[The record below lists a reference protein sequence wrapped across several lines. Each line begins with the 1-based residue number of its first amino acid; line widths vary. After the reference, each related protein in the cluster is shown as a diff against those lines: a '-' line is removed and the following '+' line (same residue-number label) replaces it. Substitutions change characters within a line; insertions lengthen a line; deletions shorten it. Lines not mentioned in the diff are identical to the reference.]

1 MTDLLALI
9 NSTLKNQHS
18 SHREQREAIYPR
30 NTKIIQNLTTG
41 PEIRSIWVNFI
52 KQITL
57 DGKRLT
63 GQCGTD

>member
-1 MTDLLALI
+1 MTDLLTLI

-18 SHREQREAIYPR
+18 DHREQRGAIYPR
-30 NTKIIQNLTTG
+30 NIKIIQNLTTG
-41 PEIRSIWVNFI
+41 LEIRSIRVNFL